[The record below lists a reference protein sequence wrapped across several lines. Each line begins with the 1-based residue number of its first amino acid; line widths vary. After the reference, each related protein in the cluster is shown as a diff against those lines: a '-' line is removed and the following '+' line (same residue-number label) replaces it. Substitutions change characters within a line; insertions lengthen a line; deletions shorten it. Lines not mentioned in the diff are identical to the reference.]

1 MDNWCAALS
10 VIFPACTCVRDCYL
24 DLTRPGRKFSW
35 EILGLAGLVELVDFL
50 CCESG
55 SSWSAGTC
63 RFLEVP
69 IWDWL
74 VSGRDR
80 QYLCMYVGIR
90 VPIFV
95 VVVARLGCP
104 IIFLIFC
111 N

>member
-1 MDNWCAALS
+1 MIVLLS
-10 VIFPACTCVRDCYL
+10 FDVFAEDVRCQTGD
-24 DLTRPGRKFSW
+24 
-35 EILGLAGLVELVDFL
+35 E
-50 CCESG
+50 
-55 SSWSAGTC
+55 
-63 RFLEVP
+63 
-69 IWDWL
+69 L

-111 N
+111 Y